1 MTVQL
6 GIVLILLA
14 SAVAMFAI
22 DRPRT
27 DVVALI
33 MMAALP
39 FTGVVSMQEVLAGF
53 SDPIVVLIALLFV
66 IGQGLVRTGVAQR
79 LGDIL
84 VVRAGRHET
93 RLIVLLMVV
102 VAGVGAIMSSTA
114 VVAIFVPI
122 VLRISRNTGISPRRL
137 MMPLSV
143 AALVSGT
150 MTLVATSPNLVIHG
164 ELVREGF
171 KGFSFFSF
179 TPFGVPLL
187 VLAIAYMLLTRR
199 LLEVATPATAASS
212 RRTGLGHWIEEYA
225 LAGREHRLR
234 VAPNSPA
241 AGRMVDEVGLED
253 MLGVNVLAIERR
265 DRFLTRLLPPGT
277 RIESGDVLFVDVSN
291 PAVDVDELTRR
302 FGLERV
308 PLAGAYFSEHSQSI
322 GMAEVL
328 IPPGSNLEGKTV
340 PETRMRSLHDVTV
353 IGLKRGRS
361 GRVKSAENMHTKR
374 LRAGDSLLVVGIWK
388 SIGKLQSDMDLVVVS
403 LPTEFDEIAPAAAR
417 APLALFSL
425 ALVVTL
431 MVSGL
436 LPNVHA
442 ALIGCL
448 LMGLFGCI
456 DLQSAYRSIY
466 WQSLLLI
473 VGMLPFSLAL
483 QRTGG
488 VDLAAQ
494 TLVSVVGEASP
505 RMVLAAVFAVTSLLG
520 MFISNTATAVLMA
533 PVAIAIA
540 KELHASPLPF
550 AMTVALA
557 SSAAFMT
564 PVSSPVNT
572 LVVGPGDY
580 SFMDFV
586 RVGVPLV
593 LLALL
598 LSIALVPWLLPF

>member
-6 GIVLILLA
+6 GLVLCLLA
-14 SAVAMFAI
+14 AAIAMFAI
-22 DRPRT
+22 NRPRT

-33 MMAALP
+33 MLVTLP
-39 FTGVVSMQEVLAGF
+39 FTGVVTMQEALAGF
-53 SDPIVVLIALLFV
+53 SDPNVVLIALLFV
-66 IGQGLVRTGVAQR
+66 IGQGLVRTGVARR
-79 LGDIL
+79 LGDML
-84 VVRAGRHET
+84 VLRAGASET
-93 RLIVLLMVV
+93 RLIVLLMVI
-102 VAGVGAIMSSTA
+102 VAGVGSIMSSTA
-114 VVAIFVPI
+114 VVAIFIPI
-122 VLRISRNTGISPRRL
+122 VLRIARNTGLSPRRL
-137 MMPLSV
+137 MMPLCV
-143 AALVSGT
+143 AALISGT
-150 MTLVATSPNLVIHG
+150 MTLVATTPNLVIHG

-171 KGFSFFSF
+171 EGFGFFSF

-187 VLAIAYMLLTRR
+187 ALAIVYMLMTRR
-199 LLEVATPATAASS
+199 WLAGPAGAGTAPPS
-212 RRTGLGHWIEEYA
+212 RRSGLGDWIEEYA

-234 VAPNSPA
+234 VSLHSPI
-241 AGRMVDEVGLED
+241 AGRMLDDVDLESPP
-253 MLGVNVLAIERR
+253 GVDVLAIERS
-265 DRFLTRLLPPGT
+265 DRFSTNLLPPSM
-277 RIESGDVLFVDVSN
+277 RIEAGDVLFVDVAN
-291 PAVDVDELTRR
+291 PAVDVDDMCSRYGLTR
-302 FGLERV
+302 L
-308 PLAGAYFSEHSQSI
+308 PLSGAYFSEHAQDI
-322 GMAEVL
+322 GMAEVM
-328 IPPGSNLEGKTV
+328 IPPGSSLVGKTI
-340 PETRMRSLHDVTV
+340 PDTRMRAQHDVTV
-353 IGLKRGRS
+353 IGIRHG
-361 GRVKSAENMHTKR
+361 SAGGVDGVLPER
-374 LRAGDSLLVVGIWK
+374 LDAGDTLLVVGIWK
-388 SIGKLQSDMDLVVVS
+388 AISRLRSDMDLVVFN

-417 APLALFSL
+417 APFALFSL
-425 ALVVTL
+425 GLVIVL

-436 LPNVHA
+436 LPNVQA

-456 DLQSAYRSIY
+456 DLPSAYRAVY

-494 TLVSVVGEASP
+494 MLVGVIGEAGP
-505 RMVLAAVFAVTSLLG
+505 RTVLAAVFAVTALLG

-540 KELHASPLPF
+540 NELQASPFPF

-580 SFMDFV
+580 SFTDFL

-593 LLALL
+593 LIALV
-598 LSIALVPWLLPF
+598 LSVVLVPWLLPF